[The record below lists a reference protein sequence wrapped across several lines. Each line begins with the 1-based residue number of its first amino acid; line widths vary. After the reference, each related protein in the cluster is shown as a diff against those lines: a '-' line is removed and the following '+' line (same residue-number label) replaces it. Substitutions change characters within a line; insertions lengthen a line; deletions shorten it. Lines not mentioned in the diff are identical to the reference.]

1 MRHEI
6 RWLRTKIEDSVA
18 NLNDID
24 ILRDKSR
31 LFVFLDTA
39 QIQTSSIDLRK
50 SRLIIGR
57 FNFIPRAE
65 SSQS

>member
-6 RWLRTKIEDSVA
+6 SLLRTKIEDSDA
-18 NLNDID
+18 NVNDID
-24 ILRDKSR
+24 ILSAKSS
-31 LFVFLDTA
+31 LFVLLDSA
-39 QIQTSSIDLRK
+39 QIQTSTIDLRK

-57 FNFIPRAE
+57 FNFILRAG

>member
-6 RWLRTKIEDSVA
+6 CLLRTKIEDSVA

-57 FNFIPRAE
+57 FNFILRAE

>member
-6 RWLRTKIEDSVA
+6 SLLRTKIEDSDA
-18 NLNDID
+18 NVNDID
-24 ILRDKSR
+24 ILSAKSS
-31 LFVFLDTA
+31 LFVLLDSA

-57 FNFIPRAE
+57 FNFILRAE